1 MSFRMRN
8 PYEKYYKTPQPISVP
23 EPKKNVT
30 KNVTVKSP
38 DKDEKNDQF
47 SVGNDTIVFDKET
60 GLWKIKK

>member
-8 PYEKYYKTPQPISVP
+8 IGEKFYKKPQYILVPQP
-23 EPKKNVT
+23 EKNVT

-38 DKDEKNDQF
+38 DKDEKIDQI
-47 SVGNDTIVFDKET
+47 SVGNDTIIFDKET